1 MRNLKW
7 FAGFALGAALAA
19 SSSAFANV
27 THIVAFKYK
36 ASVTSAQKADFAQ
49 RFLALRHTARRNGQ
63 PYIVSI
69 TGGHE
74 SSREGF
80 DDGMEQI
87 FVVTFKTADD
97 RDYFVGKP
105 YRDAPDPAHGA
116 LMPVVMSMIDQ
127 DKAGKPTLFV
137 LDYDDTAAR

>member
-1 MRNLKW
+1 MRSLKW
-7 FAGFALGAALAA
+7 FAGLALGIALGANPV
-19 SSSAFANV
+19 FANV

-36 ASVTSAQKADFAQ
+36 ASVTSAQKADFAR
-49 RFLALRHTARRNGQ
+49 RFFALRDTARRNGER
-63 PYIVSI
+63 YIVSI

-80 DDGMEQI
+80 DYGMEQI

-116 LMPVVMSMIDQ
+116 LMPVVMSMIDL
-127 DKAGKPTLFV
+127 DTAGKPAIFV
-137 LDYDDTAAR
+137 VDYDDTGT

>member
-1 MRNLKW
+1 LPTSPTSSR
-7 FAGFALGAALAA
+7 
-19 SSSAFANV
+19 SSA
-27 THIVAFKYK
+27 
-36 ASVTSAQKADFAQ
+36 TSAQKADFAQ
-49 RFLALRHTARRNGQ
+49 RFFALRDSARRNGQ
-63 PYIVSI
+63 RYIVSI
-69 TGGHE
+69 TGGRE

-80 DDGMEQI
+80 DQGVEQI

-127 DKAGKPTLFV
+127 DAAGKPTIFV
-137 LDYDDTAAR
+137 LDYDDIAAP